1 MGSMAKE
8 KVNTAAT
15 STARRTNILAAL
27 RAERFR
33 AKSEEQLAGR
43 VEFSTCA
50 KVSHAGIFFFHFCR
64 ATQ

>member
-1 MGSMAKE
+1 MGSMARE

-33 AKSEEQLAGR
+33 AKSEEEQ
-43 VEFSTCA
+43 
-50 KVSHAGIFFFHFCR
+50 
-64 ATQ
+64 